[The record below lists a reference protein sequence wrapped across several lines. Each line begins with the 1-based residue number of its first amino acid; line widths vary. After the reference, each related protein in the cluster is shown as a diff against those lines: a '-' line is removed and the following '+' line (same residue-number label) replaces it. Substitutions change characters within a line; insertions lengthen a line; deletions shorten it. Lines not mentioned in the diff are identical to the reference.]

1 MEYDYSPASAYR
13 DLRISMRADEDYDV
27 VVTEQGLVVHGK
39 LFAFPDGDDL
49 VVELAEARAR
59 DLLERGVAD
68 PYLEN
73 GEPSARRVRVSDLQ
87 LWPELAREAHNF
99 VGEPAVG
106 GES

>member
-1 MEYDYSPASAYR
+1 MEYEYSPVNAYR
-13 DLRISMRADEDYDV
+13 ELRTSMRLDTDYDV
-27 VVTEQGLVVHGK
+27 VVSEQGLLVHGK

-49 VVELAEARAR
+49 VVEVSESRAK

-73 GEPSARRVRVSDLQ
+73 GEPSSRKVRVSDLQ